1 VPIILLGIIN
11 TIIFSHAYASTHRI
25 APAESISTTTRAI
38 PLTNRNARVLK
49 HMIFMFVVY
58 IAGWAPIF
66 LCIVIQPSWFTSL
79 IFNFMLIL
87 PHVSMIVDIGDLFLY
102 NHVLRTYF
110 KEKISIIGKRLGNI
124 IVFRIGHHPNRLQ
137 HVNN

>member
-11 TIIFSHAYASTHRI
+11 TIIFSYAYASTHRI
-25 APAESISTTTRAI
+25 APAESRSTTTRAI

-49 HMIFMFVVY
+49 HMIFMFIVY

-66 LCIVIQPSWFTSL
+66 LCIVIQPSWFTYL
-79 IFNFMLIL
+79 IFNFMLLL
-87 PHVSMIVDIGDLFLY
+87 PHVSMIVDIADLFLY

-110 KEKISIIGKRLGNI
+110 NEKISIIGRHVGNI
-124 IVFRIGHHPNRLQ
+124 IVLGIGHQPNQL
-137 HVNN
+137 